1 MNLSIIRNYFTP
13 TSVLDIGA
21 NVGQFY
27 KSCKE
32 VFPNCY
38 YYLIEGNDNCEEDL
52 ITLNVDFSISLLSD
66 TEKYVDFYTRKN
78 DFKCTGSSIYRE
90 KTPFYNDGE
99 IRIIKKKTTV
109 LDQLL
114 PDKQFDLI
122 KIDVQG
128 SEMDIIL
135 GGLNLIKKSMGVI
148 LEVSLVEYN
157 ENSPHKSTIYEI
169 MNKLDFLPV
178 ESLEDITSPYFD
190 GIIQEN
196 ILFVKK

>member
-1 MNLSIIRNYFTP
+1 
-13 TSVLDIGA
+13 
-21 NVGQFY
+21 
-27 KSCKE
+27 
-32 VFPNCY
+32 
-38 YYLIEGNDNCEEDL
+38 
-52 ITLNVDFSISLLSD
+52 
-66 TEKYVDFYTRKN
+66 
-78 DFKCTGSSIYRE
+78 
-90 KTPFYNDGE
+90 
-99 IRIIKKKTTV
+99 
-109 LDQLL
+109 
-114 PDKQFDLI
+114 
-122 KIDVQG
+122 
-128 SEMDIIL
+128 MDIIL